1 MKLRNTPKLAVNLI
15 QMTYKLMVKL
25 RGEAGEGG
33 PPSWLKVPTTL
44 CSFNDNQS
52 WPECVCVCVG
62 VRVYV
67 LGSGDLRQSKDL
79 GTKDLKLSG
88 DLFCVPN

>member
-1 MKLRNTPKLAVNLI
+1 M
-15 QMTYKLMVKL
+15 
-25 RGEAGEGG
+25 
-33 PPSWLKVPTTL
+33 
-44 CSFNDNQS
+44 
-52 WPECVCVCVG
+52 CVVCAC